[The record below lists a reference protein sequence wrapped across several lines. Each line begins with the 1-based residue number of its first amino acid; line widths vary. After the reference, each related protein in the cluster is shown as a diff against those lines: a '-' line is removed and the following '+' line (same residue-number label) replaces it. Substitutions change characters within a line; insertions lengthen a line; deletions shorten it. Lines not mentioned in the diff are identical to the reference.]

1 MSRHCEKCCNIL
13 SDALLNLC
21 CNNENFFC
29 HNRNFPFQIESKVDY
44 FAIERKY
51 AATQKICMLK

>member
-21 CNNENFFC
+21 RDNKKIIINKKICHHKNFL
-29 HNRNFPFQIESKVDY
+29 FQFESKVDY
-44 FAIERKY
+44 V
-51 AATQKICMLK
+51 AT